1 MRKFSLRGD
10 EMSEVPWLMIEL
22 DTAWIIFD
30 FQSKSWIYFCIWY
43 EKVYSFNFYVQLWK
57 YLIKCGPVEMVMRN
71 HTCILATTTPWT
83 VQKNQKDMTPE
94 DESPRSE
101 GVLYA
106 TGEEQKAITNNSKRM
121 MQLDQSRNDNQLWM
135 YLVVKV
141 KSSAVKSN
149 IA

>member
-1 MRKFSLRGD
+1 
-10 EMSEVPWLMIEL
+10 
-22 DTAWIIFD
+22 
-30 FQSKSWIYFCIWY
+30 
-43 EKVYSFNFYVQLWK
+43 
-57 YLIKCGPVEMVMRN
+57 MVMRN